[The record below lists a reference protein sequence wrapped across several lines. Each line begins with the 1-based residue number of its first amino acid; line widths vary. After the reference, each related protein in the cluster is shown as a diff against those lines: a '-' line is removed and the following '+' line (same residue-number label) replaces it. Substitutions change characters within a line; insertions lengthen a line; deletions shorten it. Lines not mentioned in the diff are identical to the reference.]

1 MTRQHYGNK
10 RRCMAFWS
18 SDMIHAD
25 GMSKMS
31 PHR

>member
-1 MTRQHYGNK
+1 MTRQRGK

-25 GMSKMS
+25 GMSKMN

>member
-1 MTRQHYGNK
+1 MTRQRGK
-10 RRCMAFWS
+10 RRCMTFWS
-18 SDMIHAD
+18 LDMIHAD